1 MSSKGVDVHASGLY
15 PKTVEG
21 TLVSACGNVCEYA
34 MLGAG
39 KIGHPCGASLS

>member
-1 MSSKGVDVHASGLY
+1 MNSESVDVHASGLH

-21 TLVSACGNVCEYA
+21 ALVCACGNAYEYA